1 MEVIKQVTSWA
12 GMVSSA
18 SLIKKRHEEEAGLW
32 RTKKTET
39 GLEWVKPS
47 KEQALPKWM
56 KDQVNMRKA
65 KH

>member
-1 MEVIKQVTSWA
+1 M
-12 GMVSSA
+12 
-18 SLIKKRHEEEAGLW
+18 SLTKKRYEEEEGLW

-56 KDQVNMRKA
+56 KDQVDMRKG